1 MEYLIIVL
9 VCFFSSA
16 VGSVCG
22 IGGGVIFKPVLD
34 ATGIMSVSTGSF
46 LSGVTVLSMS
56 AVSLYRNLRKGT
68 QAGFDR
74 RFATV
79 LALGGVVGG
88 MAGKELCQ
96 RMTELLSSGERMGAV
111 QGAVLTLVTAGTL
124 VCTICKKRIPTG
136 NIKNKAVVFG
146 VGILLGMMSS
156 FLGIGGGPINLV
168 VLFCLFS
175 MESKLAALNSIYV
188 ILFSQ
193 ISALLLAVVKGN
205 VPPFEPELLVL
216 MSGCGVL
223 GGLAGS
229 RINRRIGNEEV
240 DKLFRGLMGVII
252 CISIYNVF
260 RYM

>member
-1 MEYLIIVL
+1 
-9 VCFFSSA
+9 
-16 VGSVCG
+16 
-22 IGGGVIFKPVLD
+22 
-34 ATGIMSVSTGSF
+34 
-46 LSGVTVLSMS
+46 
-56 AVSLYRNLRKGT
+56 
-68 QAGFDR
+68 
-74 RFATV
+74 
-79 LALGGVVGG
+79 
-88 MAGKELCQ
+88 
-96 RMTELLSSGERMGAV
+96 
-111 QGAVLTLVTAGTL
+111 
-124 VCTICKKRIPTG
+124 
-136 NIKNKAVVFG
+136 
-146 VGILLGMMSS
+146 
-156 FLGIGGGPINLV
+156 
-168 VLFCLFS
+168 

>member
-22 IGGGVIFKPVLD
+22 IGGGVIIKPVLD

-88 MAGKELCQ
+88 MA
-96 RMTELLSSGERMGAV
+96 AV
-111 QGAVLTLVTAGTL
+111 QGAVLTLITAGTL

-146 VGILLGMMSS
+146 IGILLGMMSS

-193 ISALLLAVVKGN
+193 ISALLLAVVKGD
-205 VPPFEPELLVL
+205 VPPFEPEMLVL

-229 RINRRIGNEEV
+229 RINRRIGNEEM